1 MQRYQCP
8 IYNGLKPKSE
18 LNVEDNIVFLTQKVL
33 ISVNCCQCFLSCR
46 EPTNE
51 NKENHANM
59 II

>member
-1 MQRYQCP
+1 MPDLQW
-8 IYNGLKPKSE
+8 LKPKSE

-59 II
+59 INI